1 MFCCRAHQ
9 CVLLDQASTLYVSL
23 TGESKSNFALSVIEK
38 DMFKVRQ
45 SERMVV
51 DGCLIL
57 LK

>member
-1 MFCCRAHQ
+1 M
-9 CVLLDQASTLYVSL
+9 LLDQASTLYVSL